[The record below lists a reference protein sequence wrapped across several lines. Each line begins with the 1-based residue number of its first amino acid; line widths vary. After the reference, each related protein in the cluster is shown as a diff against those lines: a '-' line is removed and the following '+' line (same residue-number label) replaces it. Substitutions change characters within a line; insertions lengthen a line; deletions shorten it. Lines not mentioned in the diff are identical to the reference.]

1 MAEHIKI
8 GEPVNVAETWA
19 FNFLKLNLPAN
30 YLVITNVEIPTTSGQ
45 LKEVDALVFGDF
57 AIYVLDIKGYT
68 GKLVVDANSWSLDGR
83 LVDNALSKANSISRV
98 YAGRIRSILLREQ
111 HAPWC
116 QGMVFV
122 TGQKGLGIEIKKY
135 PENLSIFDTNTII
148 SALTRKEYCTTN
160 NVYNVSISQRR
171 KAIDVLGEI
180 GKIPPKQK
188 SISGF
193 NKGIQIGTDGH
204 IKIFEAWYEQGELKT
219 EWFLK
224 ELDTTSP
231 NVEIDLERLE
241 DQATRLEQ
249 LAGVLGVPASTP
261 LIYQNQKAN
270 LFIRKPRGV
279 PLPEFLKSNPDPLNI
294 SKILRFALTSIEQI
308 NARGI
313 TLCNCNF
320 SDILVSEDDEVT
332 FFCDF
337 LQSENETPQI
347 SVKRL
352 FKNTSDFIHDK
363 LVTKWFDNKNMADVE
378 VLKFHLTRLISGVED
393 IKITDQ
399 VEDVIFSKKYELIE
413 CLYQTQS
420 SETWKAIHNSG
431 QFNCILEIVN
441 EAESRWAQV
450 QPRISSLMQGFH
462 PSLERIFDIDHL
474 PNKDC
479 YAISRN
485 CLPGSSLEQSL
496 ENTNPSI
503 INSWIKQCLQAL
515 QYLHNQ
521 DLYHGRV
528 LPQNIICNGD
538 VCTLV
543 GISIL
548 PDNENR
554 NLILNSYKYH
564 ELLNLDFVIEDLR
577 SIWISFLSVIMAC
590 NPSKVIQGISDP
602 SLNNIFN
609 IDSIAQVQM
618 LFNEPNSLDF
628 TKDYLF
634 TFKLKN
640 KEIVSVLPQSFKD
653 KWNISSGYMTF
664 LTLDLLNDQRP
675 KSRNQI
681 VLHALRSRRIAGNK
695 INRNSISATISR
707 LKSSYILEDYG
718 KKIRLT
724 NNFLEDWANFS

>member
-57 AIYVLDIKGYT
+57 AIYVLDVKGYT

-122 TGQKGLGIEIKKY
+122 TGQKGLGIDIKKY
-135 PENLSIFDTNTII
+135 PKNLSIFDANTII

-332 FFCDF
+332 FFCDCF
-337 LQSENETPQI
+337 LIRKGFKT
-347 SVKRL
+347 L
-352 FKNTSDFIHDK
+352 FT
-363 LVTKWFDNKNMADVE
+363 M
-378 VLKFHLTRLISGVED
+378 KFAHT
-393 IKITDQ
+393 T
-399 VEDVIFSKKYELIE
+399 
-413 CLYQTQS
+413 QTYS
-420 SETWKAIHNSG
+420 SERQIW
-431 QFNCILEIVN
+431 
-441 EAESRWAQV
+441 
-450 QPRISSLMQGFH
+450 
-462 PSLERIFDIDHL
+462 
-474 PNKDC
+474 
-479 YAISRN
+479 Y
-485 CLPGSSLEQSL
+485 
-496 ENTNPSI
+496 
-503 INSWIKQCLQAL
+503 
-515 QYLHNQ
+515 QY
-521 DLYHGRV
+521 R
-528 LPQNIICNGD
+528 
-538 VCTLV
+538 
-543 GISIL
+543 
-548 PDNENR
+548 
-554 NLILNSYKYH
+554 
-564 ELLNLDFVIEDLR
+564 
-577 SIWISFLSVIMAC
+577 
-590 NPSKVIQGISDP
+590 
-602 SLNNIFN
+602 
-609 IDSIAQVQM
+609 
-618 LFNEPNSLDF
+618 
-628 TKDYLF
+628 
-634 TFKLKN
+634 
-640 KEIVSVLPQSFKD
+640 
-653 KWNISSGYMTF
+653 
-664 LTLDLLNDQRP
+664 
-675 KSRNQI
+675 
-681 VLHALRSRRIAGNK
+681 
-695 INRNSISATISR
+695 
-707 LKSSYILEDYG
+707 
-718 KKIRLT
+718 
-724 NNFLEDWANFS
+724 